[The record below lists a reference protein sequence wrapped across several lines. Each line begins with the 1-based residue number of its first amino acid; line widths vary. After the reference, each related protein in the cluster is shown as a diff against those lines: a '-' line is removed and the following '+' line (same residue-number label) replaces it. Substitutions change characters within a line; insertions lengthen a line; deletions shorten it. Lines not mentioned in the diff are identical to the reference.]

1 MYTLGCQIRNPQ
13 IYLFQIL
20 MKLNPR
26 SVFIIPHRYAAMAAY
41 ITGQV
46 MYADQFLYTLIIFF
60 LTANNVQY
68 NVNMMFQPVSFM
80 TRQVFLQPKLEI
92 V

>member
-1 MYTLGCQIRNPQ
+1 MVIEL
-13 IYLFQIL
+13 
-20 MKLNPR
+20 R
-26 SVFIIPHRYAAMAAY
+26 SEKYSMDFNESMLLVLLSLCLAAMAAY

-46 MYADQFLYTLIIFF
+46 MYADQFLYTLIMFF

>member
-1 MYTLGCQIRNPQ
+1 MLSCRNVVLSFYTRVL
-13 IYLFQIL
+13 LF
-20 MKLNPR
+20 
-26 SVFIIPHRYAAMAAY
+26 FPHHFAAMAAY

-46 MYADQFLYTLIIFF
+46 MYADQFLYTLIMFF